1 MKKEFI
7 PITPDTE
14 VKVGDEIMGIAN
26 ELFAEIVKIVDNTYY
41 IQFAIDY
48 ADERP
53 IQRSRKK
60 LENYYLIYK

>member
-7 PITPDTE
+7 PITQDTE
-14 VKVGDEIMGIAN
+14 IKVGDEIMGIDN

-48 ADERP
+48 ADEKP

-60 LENYYLIYK
+60 LENYWLIYK